1 MTSPTQIKK
10 LKSGEIAK
18 TQCYICDE
26 QNHHQFWDP
35 ESNGFICKGCL
46 SFTLN
51 AEELLTGT
59 EGFSRPAV
67 ATNAGDASQ
76 RNNESKRGKA
86 GKKDA
91 S

>member
-10 LKSGEIAK
+10 LKAEEIAK

-26 QNHHQFWDP
+26 HDNHQFWDP

-59 EGFSRPAV
+59 EGFARPQVVSRS
-67 ATNAGDASQ
+67 GSQ
-76 RNNESKRGKA
+76 SRRHGEGKSQND
-86 GKKDA
+86 KKD
-91 S
+91 ST